1 MEGNHPHPT
10 TQKSFYVEISRP
22 HPRAELVT
30 DDVRALRER
39 LEAATG
45 ERVSALEGLGAETE
59 KPAIQHKAGVHGRGG
74 GAGIIG

>member
-1 MEGNHPHPT
+1 MPRRATNAAW
-10 TQKSFYVEISRP
+10 SASISRP
-22 HPRAELVT
+22 RPRAELVT

-45 ERVSALEGLGAETE
+45 ERVSALERIGAETE